1 MVVLKHVRDVNN
13 YIRTA
18 ISRGADIASPEGRD
32 QVIRGFLKDCAPEGG
47 ATTPEIFLFFL
58 QKLNAHALYED
69 FDNAA
74 YTITFPSYIPFDV
87 VEVAAKYGYP
97 DIIRTVENN
106 LYHRSQRIGVT
117 KTASAA
123 FRDLGGS
130 DYMDKVAS
138 FNSSA
143 TDKRMFDEI
152 RDKLAFDKQAEIR
165 DLRTEVGR
173 MFWTYKNLE
182 DYTKLESFKCN
193 PHYVELFNDI
203 KSHTPILGGRD
214 KTASLSDYNQLVG
227 LLDSI
232 LAKSK

>member
-1 MVVLKHVRDVNN
+1 MVVLKHVRDINN

-18 ISRGADIASPEGRD
+18 ISQGTDVASPEGRD
-32 QVIRGFLKDCAPEGG
+32 SIIRSFLKECTLADGRM
-47 ATTPEIFLFFL
+47 TPETFLFFL

-97 DIIRTVENN
+97 DIIHTVENN

-117 KTASAA
+117 KTAAA
-123 FRDLGGS
+123 IFRDLGGS

-138 FNSSA
+138 LNSSA
-143 TDKRMFDEI
+143 TDKQKFDEI

-182 DYTKLESFKCN
+182 DYTKLESFRCN
-193 PHYVELFNDI
+193 PHYVELFEDI
-203 KSHTPILGGRD
+203 KSHAPILGGRD
-214 KTASLSDYNQLVG
+214 KTASIGDYNRLVG